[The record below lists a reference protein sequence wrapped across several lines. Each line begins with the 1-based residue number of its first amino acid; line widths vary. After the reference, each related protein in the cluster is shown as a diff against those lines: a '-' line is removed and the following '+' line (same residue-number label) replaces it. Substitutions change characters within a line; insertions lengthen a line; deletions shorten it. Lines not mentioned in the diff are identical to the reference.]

1 MQEESE
7 GREEQQEK
15 DGDEDPEV
23 HEESEDDPLDVLI
36 EEVEDEERR
45 TLVIT
50 HVTNS
55 KLWTKIEAD
64 SQETLETVLAW
75 PQFSTVASRAHGNRE
90 AGARLWYVASV
101 NARMSQRVPTTD
113 LHLSSQEKTML
124 HK

>member
-23 HEESEDDPLDVLI
+23 DEESEDDPLDVLI
-36 EEVEDEERR
+36 EEVEDDERR

-50 HVTNS
+50 HVTND
-55 KLWTKIEAD
+55 KLYTKIEAD
-64 SQETLETVLAW
+64 SQETLEMVLAS
-75 PQFSTVASRAHGNRE
+75 PQFSIVASRAHGNRDSRWYRE

-101 NARMSQRVPTTD
+101 TRECTTRYQRQIYT
-113 LHLSSQEKTML
+113 
-124 HK
+124 